1 MLNKNNAFSHMQY
14 DHKKKKSKNTC
25 YFAGINAVGFNVA
38 VEAEILPFSKSNVT
52 QTQRRRDRV
61 M

>member
-1 MLNKNNAFSHMQY
+1 MQY
-14 DHKKKKSKNTC
+14 DHTKKSKNIKSC
-25 YFAGINAVGFNVA
+25 YFVGINVVGFNVA
-38 VEAEILPFSKSNVT
+38 VEAEILPFSKSNMT